1 MKFNGAFCL
10 FPQKRQSFEPQGTQT
25 CALAPQIVKF
35 YHNIA
40 VIQSVF
46 VPPHS
51 SKRRMMIF
59 RAVSHK
65 LCAGVQHMVLFYMLL
80 PLQLVMLKVS
90 FAMQRSKMIRRL
102 VNAVQSF
109 RQAIN
114 LAPDAWSAMLIRTLL
129 KPESQKFVLDV
140 FLSLASHSSY
150 KIPETFWLF
159 MSRFLNYLDKK
170 DTLQEQF
177 IYAIFLF
184 LWSQCFLMASQKLV
198 LIHLVQKLC
207 EFSCSIL

>member
-1 MKFNGAFCL
+1 
-10 FPQKRQSFEPQGTQT
+10 
-25 CALAPQIVKF
+25 
-35 YHNIA
+35 
-40 VIQSVF
+40 
-46 VPPHS
+46 
-51 SKRRMMIF
+51 
-59 RAVSHK
+59 
-65 LCAGVQHMVLFYMLL
+65 MVLFYMLL
-80 PLQLVMLKVS
+80 PLWLVMLKVS
-90 FAMQRSKMIRRL
+90 FTMQRSKMIRRL

-170 DTLQEQF
+170 DTL
-177 IYAIFLF
+177 
-184 LWSQCFLMASQKLV
+184 
-198 LIHLVQKLC
+198 
-207 EFSCSIL
+207 